1 MEIQII
7 VLKYNTEPIETE
19 DNDENIWTSIE

>member
-7 VLKYNTEPIETE
+7 LLKYNTEPSETE